1 MNSYELLDLNS
12 SRCSSESE
20 KFRND
25 VLEIESSTEIDFFDY
40 QQPIMTECAIHK
52 NYQLQ
57 YFFRKG

>member
-25 VLEIESSTEIDFFDY
+25 VLDIESSTEIDFFDY
-40 QQPIMTECAIHK
+40 Q
-52 NYQLQ
+52 
-57 YFFRKG
+57 